1 MNAWSPKGESAHNE
15 PEGFFG
21 KKGFCEKAVEG
32 TGDKRTMRTYTMTLT
47 QRITQVL
54 QQRKIMQ
61 EQLQDRRKL
70 SRARMEAI
78 CEKPASSDSRV
89 IIFDGARRA

>member
-1 MNAWSPKGESAHNE
+1 
-15 PEGFFG
+15 
-21 KKGFCEKAVEG
+21 
-32 TGDKRTMRTYTMTLT
+32 MTLT

-61 EQLQDRRKL
+61 EQFQDKRAL

-78 CEKPASSDSRV
+78 CKQPADRDNRV
-89 IIFDGARRA
+89 IIFNGGKRA

>member
-1 MNAWSPKGESAHNE
+1 
-15 PEGFFG
+15 
-21 KKGFCEKAVEG
+21 
-32 TGDKRTMRTYTMTLT
+32 MTLT

-61 EQLQDRRKL
+61 EQLQDKRAL

-78 CEKPASSDSRV
+78 YERPARSKNRV
-89 IIFDGARRA
+89 IIFNGGKRA